1 MKSILMVAALAIAS
15 LSVVSAK
22 SYEIVLT
29 NPALAGQTKLAP
41 GHYTVKVNGSNVEF
55 RNADNSHT
63 TTVPVKVENGGTKF
77 GFTAVDTKTNNGVDQ
92 IESIELRDTNTK
104 LEF

>member
-63 TTVPVKVENGGTKF
+63 TTVPVKVENGATKF
-77 GFTAVDTKTNNGVDQ
+77 GYTAVDTKTDNGVDQ
-92 IESIELRDTNTK
+92 IQSIELRDTNTK